1 MTLPAQAP
9 IPAPDS
15 TPVYSEASRSGPV
28 YFGAGRRLFGWYH
41 AADAARRECGVVFC
55 NPLGYEELCAH
66 RALRHWADAVADAGF
81 PALRFDYD
89 GTGNSAGSDTDPDRV
104 SAWLAS
110 IEDAA
115 AELRARSGVRHVV
128 LLGVRLGG
136 TLAAAAAERAR
147 ADALILFAAAAA
159 GRTYVREVL
168 ALGRF
173 MSAPPDPDAPAPPED
188 PDEQIAGFVM
198 TRQTI
203 MGVKALDATST
214 LTRVRRAFVVPRDD
228 TGADSALAER
238 LAQRRVDVE
247 LAALPGYAA
256 MMVDAHESVPPNAVI
271 DGSIRWLTSHYAVS
285 GVESVGAHA
294 RDFGLVSGPVEN
306 GVAESAAVF
315 GDDRLFGIL
324 SESHGARCETGV
336 VLVNAGSVHTVG
348 PGRAHVELAREWAAR
363 GISVLRMDI
372 GGVGDSDP
380 RFGAVD
386 NHPYPDHAVEDIAS
400 AVRWMI
406 DRARVSRVI
415 VAGLCS
421 GAHASFHAGLAV
433 DGLAGIMVINPIVF
447 YWNPACALDVSAWM
461 NYTESRRY
469 SQAAREVASWVKLV
483 RGQVNVRHAASVA
496 YRRMREV
503 SGAMATTLWQRL
515 GGSSKDGQNV
525 AADLARIGAR
535 GVDVLLV
542 FSEGDPGL
550 DFLKRRYARSLR
562 LLEQRSSKFALR
574 VIPDADHTFTR
585 RAARRRLAG
594 LLSSHLTSLHPG

>member
-1 MTLPAQAP
+1 MTLPARAP
-9 IPAPDS
+9 ILAHDTAPQ
-15 TPVYSEASRSGPV
+15 ASRSGPV

-41 AADAARRECGVVFC
+41 AADAARRDCGVVFC

-66 RALRHWADAVADAGF
+66 RALRHWADAIADAGF

-115 AELRARSGVRHVV
+115 AELRSRGGVRHVV

-147 ADALILFAAAAA
+147 ADALILFAAAAT
-159 GRTYVREVL
+159 GRRYVREVL
-168 ALGRF
+168 ALGRL
-173 MSAPPDPDAPAPPED
+173 MSARPDRVIEALPED

-203 MGVKALDATST
+203 AALRTLDATT
-214 LTRVRRAFVVPRDD
+214 TIATVRRAFVVPRDD
-228 TGADSALAER
+228 TGADTALAER
-238 LAQRRVDVE
+238 LAQRGVDVE
-247 LAALPGYAA
+247 HAPLPGYAA
-256 MMVDAHESVPPNAVI
+256 MMVDAHESVVPGAVI
-271 DGSIRWLTSHYAVS
+271 DGSIQWLTSHYAVS
-285 GVESVGAHA
+285 GVESVGPDA
-294 RDFGLVSGPVEN
+294 RDFGLVAGPVED
-306 GVAESAAVF
+306 GVVESAATF
-315 GDDRLFGIL
+315 GDDRLFGVL
-324 SESHGARCETGV
+324 CERRDGRCETGV
-336 VLVNAGSVHTVG
+336 ILVNAGSVHTVG

-372 GGVGDSDP
+372 GGVGDSDA

-386 NHPYPDHAVEDIAS
+386 NHPYPGHAVEDISS
-400 AVRWMI
+400 AVRWMK
-406 DRARVSRVI
+406 DRAQVSRVI

-421 GAHASFHAGLAV
+421 GAHASFHAGLTV

-483 RGQVNVRHAASVA
+483 RGQVNVRHAVRVA
-496 YRRMREV
+496 YRRLREL
-503 SGAMATTLWQRL
+503 SGAKATSLWQRL
-515 GGSSKDGQNV
+515 GGNGKDSQNV
-525 AADLARIGAR
+525 AADLARITAR

-550 DFLKRRYARSLR
+550 DFVKRRYARSLR
-562 LLEQRSSKFALR
+562 LLEHRSSSFALR

-594 LLSSHLTSLHPG
+594 LLSSHLASRHPG